1 MNSYTHT
8 HSNIINTGTE
18 LRQSSDEQA
27 VNGFEI
33 VTHERSYFLHTF
45 DSAPTPGCV
54 ECLKDNEGTKKG
66 RDKKWCYDPTNL
78 GRNHCETIGKSCGR
92 GGFKK
97 VKGNDVNKCPPDPMK
112 LLSEAVKWR
121 DDIAKAKSEIDA
133 AMIIRPTPDGYGVLT
148 DLRPR
153 DEDREPVSYERVG
166 MFSKGL
172 QVGIGA
178 LRLKDIKGHEHSI
191 SDVRLRGAEVGYY
204 DLGTM
209 IFGATVFENHLMDS
223 SQKKSVYR
231 VCEPFCTYKGF
242 TADMSTESHFVW
254 PQSFSYPTMIGSLA
268 DSQNRIV
275 YWGSF
280 GLWYPYGIG
289 VWLDYDS
296 GVYFRGVVKK
306 EYKSFLDEESS
317 TGLYCDFYQDGR
329 VEVRK
334 ASSLSEDSED
344 TDSNAEMCT
353 RTYSPSITKEKNQ
366 HLRTPTHSNNRYV
379 RSGTCW
385 CTLSNQR

>member
-1 MNSYTHT
+1 M
-8 HSNIINTGTE
+8 
-18 LRQSSDEQA
+18 
-27 VNGFEI
+27 
-33 VTHERSYFLHTF
+33 
-45 DSAPTPGCV
+45 
-54 ECLKDNEGTKKG
+54 
-66 RDKKWCYDPTNL
+66 
-78 GRNHCETIGKSCGR
+78 
-92 GGFKK
+92 
-97 VKGNDVNKCPPDPMK
+97 
-112 LLSEAVKWR
+112 
-121 DDIAKAKSEIDA
+121 
-133 AMIIRPTPDGYGVLT
+133 
-148 DLRPR
+148 RPR
-153 DEDREPVSYERVG
+153 DKDREPVSYERVG

-178 LRLKDIKGHEHSI
+178 LRLKGKNEPSI
-191 SDVRLRGAEVGYY
+191 SDVRLRGVEVGYY

-254 PQSFSYPTMIGSLA
+254 PQSFSYPTSIGSLA

-317 TGLYCDFYQDGR
+317 TGLFCDFYQDGR
-329 VEVRK
+329 VEVKR
-334 ASSLSEDSED
+334 AEDLSEDSEED
-344 TDSNAEMCT
+344 ANSNSEMCT
-353 RTYSPSITKEKNQ
+353 RTVLLYTSDAADE
-366 HLRTPTHSNNRYV
+366 V
-379 RSGTCW
+379 
-385 CTLSNQR
+385 